1 MRKDIYMREIALGMM
16 AVMLMGGNVDN
27 VSVFNSWDGRM
38 SYLSV
43 SRVVNCPS
51 GIPKWICSLWN
62 A

>member
-1 MRKDIYMREIALGMM
+1 MREITLGMM